1 MPPKPFKPPRPIS
14 STSTS
19 TTTSKSTSKP
29 TRTVSAPST
38 TTSARATKP
47 TTNKSKTK
55 SKSTTPILPDLTD
68 SDDNNNNPIEEDINI
83 LSSDNDDE
91 DTTLGATAQE
101 KPTFSPKLISRLL
114 HEHFQNTDTRITKEA
129 LEVVCRYVDVFARE
143 AVARCCFGKEAGDGD
158 GEGMGMEGD
167 FLEVS
172 LSE

>member
-14 STSTS
+14 STNTS
-19 TTTSKSTSKP
+19 TATKNPSKP

-38 TTSARATKP
+38 TTSARPTKP
-47 TTNKSKTK
+47 STSKSKTK

-68 SDDNNNNPIEEDINI
+68 SDDNNNITIQEDIDLLSSGDDDDNNKVQQEAPTFPIE
-83 LSSDNDDE
+83 
-91 DTTLGATAQE
+91 
-101 KPTFSPKLISRLL
+101 LISRLL
-114 HEHFQNTDTRITKEA
+114 HEHFQDTDTRITKEA

-158 GEGMGMEGD
+158 AEGMGMEGD

-172 LSE
+172 FGE